1 MAEGKLDFNQKIG
14 AGDGDR
20 TRDIQLGKL
29 EYTLRSTTNQLL
41 VVGAERPC
49 AALCVAIEHNSEHR
63 RRTASFATMRSS
75 VRSRLA
81 PPNFPIT

>member
-29 EYTLRSTTNQLL
+29 RSTLRSTKNQAHT
-41 VVGAERPC
+41 VG
-49 AALCVAIEHNSEHR
+49 
-63 RRTASFATMRSS
+63 
-75 VRSRLA
+75 
-81 PPNFPIT
+81 ITG